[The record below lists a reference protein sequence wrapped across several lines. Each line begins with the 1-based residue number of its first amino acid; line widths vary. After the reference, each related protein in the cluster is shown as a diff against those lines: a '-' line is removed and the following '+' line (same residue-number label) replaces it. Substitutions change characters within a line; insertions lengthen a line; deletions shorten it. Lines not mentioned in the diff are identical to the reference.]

1 MKSKTRRLLAIL
13 AGLGVLGLGMA
24 LAGWSAG
31 AQTELVLRQA
41 DGKVLYYSPWGI
53 GQTDGYGGYD
63 HGLLDGL
70 GSMLAGLEDG
80 LSGLEDLEGWDDAW
94 EEGDKAGGTGA
105 GAAGT
110 GQAGEETIPLSPL
123 KNVKID
129 VIAAAVEVQQGEGY
143 SLRLVQQ
150 DPGAQL
156 SYREE
161 KGTLVVEEKQRGQVQ
176 GGNRLRLTVPEGTS
190 LEAFEAAT
198 VSGNVH
204 WEAEEASAR
213 QVVVETAS
221 GAIEVEGVTA
231 PRFDLAS
238 ISGKIQ
244 LDGAATEQV
253 RAETTSGGIRLEG
266 ALEGQ
271 LTASSVSGKV
281 KLELSGPPGR
291 YAYTCS
297 TVSGSVRVQGEK
309 CPREIAGGSGPDQI
323 DATTV
328 SGAIEIDFAD

>member
-1 MKSKTRRLLAIL
+1 
-13 AGLGVLGLGMA
+13 
-24 LAGWSAG
+24 
-31 AQTELVLRQA
+31 
-41 DGKVLYYSPWGI
+41 
-53 GQTDGYGGYD
+53 
-63 HGLLDGL
+63 
-70 GSMLAGLEDG
+70 MLAGLEDG

-94 EEGDKAGGTGA
+94 EEGDTAGGTGA

-110 GQAGEETIPLSPL
+110 GQAGEETIPLSPM

-253 RAETTSGGIRLEG
+253 AGSKTTSGWHPARGG
-266 ALEGQ
+266 PQGQ
-271 LTASSVSGKV
+271 LTRPPSVSGKV